1 MIIWIASYPKS
12 GNTWV
17 RALLSYYFFSKENSF
32 NFDILKH
39 IPNFNIGDFVSENTK
54 FPSNLDYA
62 DKALE
67 TQKFICQK
75 FKMNTFFKTHSS
87 LNKIKKNYFTDK
99 SVSLGCIYI
108 VRDPRNVVT
117 SYKNFENW
125 SYNKTLD
132 FMKNDKSFLHANKTT
147 KKKLG
152 ISGMELINSWSGNYN
167 SWVNNKFNIPIC
179 LIKYENLLNNT
190 LLELEKIFEFVK
202 KLNSEK
208 NTKFNLE
215 RAKRTIAETNFDNL
229 KLLEKKVGFSEKKE
243 GNRINYFFNQG
254 ESNDWNLTLP
264 DEIKKNIENNFYKE
278 MEELGYIK

>member
-1 MIIWIASYPKS
+1 
-12 GNTWV
+12 
-17 RALLSYYFFSKENSF
+17 
-32 NFDILKH
+32 
-39 IPNFNIGDFVSENTK
+39 
-54 FPSNLDYA
+54 
-62 DKALE
+62 
-67 TQKFICQK
+67 
-75 FKMNTFFKTHSS
+75 MNTFFKTHSS

-132 FMKNDKSFLHANKTT
+132 FMKNDKSFLHANKAT

-190 LLELEKIFEFVK
+190 LLELEKIFEFVR

-215 RAKRTIAETNFDNL
+215 RAKKTVAETNFDNL
-229 KLLEKKVGFSEKKE
+229 KLLEKKVGFLEKKE

>member
-39 IPNFNIGDFVSENTK
+39 IPNFNIGDFVSKNTK
-54 FPSNLDYA
+54 FPSDLDYA

-67 TQKFICQK
+67 TQKFICEK

-132 FMKNDKSFLHANKTT
+132 FMKNDKSFLHANKAT

-152 ISGMELINSWSGNYN
+152 ITGMELINSWSGNYN

-215 RAKRTIAETNFDNL
+215 RAKKTVAETNFNNL

-243 GNRINYFFNQG
+243 GNRANYFFNQG